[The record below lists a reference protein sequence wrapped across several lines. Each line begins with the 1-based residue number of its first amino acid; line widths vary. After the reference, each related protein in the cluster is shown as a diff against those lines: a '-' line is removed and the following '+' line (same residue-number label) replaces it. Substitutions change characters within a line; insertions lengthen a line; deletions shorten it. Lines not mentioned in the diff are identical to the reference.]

1 MSTREETSDLNM
13 PRLPD
18 DVLTRVFAELHD
30 MRDLLCASL
39 VSHAWRQLIDEG
51 QWSGICEIHCHR
63 YTCSASV
70 GIQWAAAHCQS
81 ISHADLSHC
90 SALGPEDLAS
100 LSHLPLK
107 GCLIADWRTISQLPS
122 CQSAMFQKLQ
132 LLDISYTSIPL
143 STSLAICIGHSSTL
157 RRLSL
162 AGLSNHLLM
171 LRFLLAICSQVISMV
186 RLLLCACH
194 LFQTCHQL
202 SSLSLR
208 GCHKINGHALDSF
221 DILSQSSRLSTVN
234 LGDLPQIS
242 SEVVESFL
250 KKCCHASPFETEL
263 QINLSASGRL
273 DDRCLQ
279 ALAEPLQPAPLF
291 SSQAAHIND
300 VSSLVT
306 SLSLEDAS
314 AIEVE
319 SLDENSQSSPLQH
332 QQTDTVPQ
340 QHVPDCMPSC
350 LPDITELAI
359 ADTSRISSHALGAL
373 ADAGRFNRLAALDV
387 NFLQAAAAEP
397 FTQLMAVFGA
407 AGASL
412 RVLKMDCCRVNDLI
426 MSELGSC
433 CAGLHTLSV
442 VGCRGLTV
450 EALTSLPRRLRM
462 LTDLSVGGAMFAW
475 GRDGLDMAAFSQ
487 LTCLKIARQNCL
499 SDQQLVPLLF
509 ANRRSLTHITL
520 AACSSLTDGI
530 LKALPLGISSV
541 TLSCCDRLTG
551 KGLHQLQ
558 NMLNLRLPGCTAI
571 TLQNLRAAVIV
582 CQSLR
587 VFIHSAMH
595 NIGYIIMLF
604 KTPPVEVYSIHT
616 LLG

>member
-162 AGLSNHLLM
+162 AGL
-171 LRFLLAICSQVISMV
+171 RCTDKTFLLKLGQHCPRLATLNLAKSIWPRSPCLSFGAFKELWHLSIANAQLELSLHWPSAALRAADLQNSSICDAQVISM
-186 RLLLCACH
+186 
-194 LFQTCHQL
+194 FQTCHQL

-530 LKALPLGISSV
+530 LKRMCLAVG
-541 TLSCCDRLTG
+541 LTFG
-551 KGLHQLQ
+551 HQLSH
-558 NMLNLRLPGCTAI
+558 A
-571 TLQNLRAAVIV
+571 
-582 CQSLR
+582 
-587 VFIHSAMH
+587 
-595 NIGYIIMLF
+595 IML
-604 KTPPVEVYSIHT
+604 
-616 LLG
+616 